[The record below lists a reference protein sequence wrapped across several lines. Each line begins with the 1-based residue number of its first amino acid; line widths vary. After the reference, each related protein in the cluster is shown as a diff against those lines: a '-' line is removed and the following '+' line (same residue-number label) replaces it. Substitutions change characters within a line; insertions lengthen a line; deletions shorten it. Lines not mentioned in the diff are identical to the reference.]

1 MKDALLEDGKVEN
14 ISYDTIIFVAAEVPS
29 YIFRVHH
36 LSASQ
41 FKKISTVV
49 KHGVV
54 SVLSVDFVSPRAEF
68 MDFVR
73 GFPCPSY
80 QEAFVFKLDF
90 CCSTGGSAFVYI
102 YTFRG
107 AP

>member
-41 FKKISTVV
+41 FEKISTVV
-49 KHGVV
+49 EHGVV
-54 SVLSVDFVSPRAEF
+54 SVLFVDFVSPRAAF
-68 MDFVR
+68 MDFVW
-73 GFPCPSY
+73 GFLRPSY
-80 QEAFVFKLDF
+80 QEAFVFKLDH
-90 CCSTGGSAFVYI
+90 CCR
-102 YTFRG
+102 RG
-107 AP
+107 

>member
-1 MKDALLEDGKVEN
+1 MKHALLEDGEMEK
-14 ISYDTIIFVAAEVPS
+14 ISYDTIIFVTAEVPS

-41 FKKISTVV
+41 FEKISTVV
-49 KHGVV
+49 EHGVV
-54 SVLSVDFVSPRAEF
+54 SVFSVDFVSPRAAF

-80 QEAFVFKLDF
+80 QEAFVFKLDH
-90 CCSTGGSAFVYI
+90 CCR
-102 YTFRG
+102 RG
-107 AP
+107 